1 MDMRVSRPAYTKVK
15 ELLDAKA
22 TVSLS
27 KDMSALNQGALFVP
41 RNSGRPS
48 AEMAVG
54 GGNVSCSLRLPG
66 EGAGMWGES
75 TGSSAVRV
83 ILLCVRPRGLR
94 RVNEV

>member
-75 TGSSAVRV
+75 TGSYAPRVTLLSAK
-83 ILLCVRPRGLR
+83 LRGFQL
-94 RVNEV
+94 VK